1 MTRVDLTAMDLL
13 IWKSTIR
20 IFISLWSNNHMKKLL
35 IAGLLTLSTPLAVH
49 ANSAGCGLGS
59 TLFKGQSGIAPN
71 VLAVTTN
78 GTFGNQT
85 FGITTGTLGCNQND
99 TVSAAADSFIN
110 NNMERVAR
118 DMSTGGGETMDTL
131 AALMKI
137 EDADKAKFLQV
148 SQHNFTTIYSRDDVT
163 SAEVL
168 SSLKAVM
175 LSDKDLAKY
184 VA

>member
-1 MTRVDLTAMDLL
+1 
-13 IWKSTIR
+13 
-20 IFISLWSNNHMKKLL
+20 MKKIIFAGIL
-35 IAGLLTLSTPLAVH
+35 IMSAPLAAQ

-99 TVSAAADSFIN
+99 TITAAADSFIDS
-110 NNMERVAR
+110 NMERVAR

-131 AALMKI
+131 ATLMGI
-137 EDADKAKFLQV
+137 EAADKETFLEV

-163 SAEVL
+163 SSEVL

-175 LSDKDLAKY
+175 LSDKTLAKY